1 MNGRP
6 VQPMVGQADS
16 AERGGGAAVVKAPVP
31 DAPAVAATGLV
42 LYAGYDNVQLTWRPA
57 PGAVGYR
64 VARKDV
70 AANTLVTLTGDNVA
84 PDGTGLVRDT
94 TFFDGNAVAG
104 RQYVYY
110 LATYF
115 QRPNGDFY
123 FPDRNSEARGVA
135 TPRSSAG
142 HPWLPADWRERPQP
156 KAVTV
161 VSNNTID
168 ARWHSKSRVAGYIYF
183 TYVITAENPGN
194 GCTARPHVMVALSA
208 PLPGHSQVTL
218 DSSLVK
224 NIPSSTSLVDPPLP
238 GDHRR
243 RGLMDAF
250 GNETLP
256 VTMYCVAVHAV
267 YPEEVDPTGTPVV
280 VGFNQGVSG
289 QWNADEGYVSKAL
302 WVAVRRSCPSA
313 QTDSTCTP
321 WQVVPSVNIDQMH
334 Q

>member
-1 MNGRP
+1 MP
-6 VQPMVGQADS
+6 GQQV
-16 AERGGGAAVVKAPVP
+16 GAAQESETRGSVVAKPAVP

-42 LYAGYDNVQLTWRPA
+42 LYAGYDNVQLTWKPA
-57 PGAVGYR
+57 PGAAGYR

-84 PDGTGLVRDT
+84 ADGTGLVRDT
-94 TFFDGNAVAG
+94 TFFDGSAVAD

-142 HPWLPADWRERPQP
+142 HPWLPADWRDRPQP
-156 KAVTV
+156 RAVTV

-183 TYVITAENPGN
+183 TYVVTAEDPRNS
-194 GCTARPHVMVALSA
+194 CDARPHVIVALSA
-208 PLPGHSQVTL
+208 PLAGHSQVTL
-218 DSSLVK
+218 DSSIVK
-224 NIPSSTSLVDPPLP
+224 NIPSTTSLVDPPLA
-238 GDHRR
+238 GDQRR
-243 RGLMDAF
+243 RGSIDAF
-250 GNETLP
+250 GTETLP

-267 YPEEVDPTGTPVV
+267 YPERLDATGTPVV
-280 VGFNQGVSG
+280 VDFNQSVSG
-289 QWNADEGYVSKAL
+289 AWNADEGYASKAL
-302 WVAVRRSCPSA
+302 WFAVRRSCPSGL
-313 QTDSTCTP
+313 TDSTCTP
-321 WQVVPSVNIDQMH
+321 WQVVPSADIAQMH